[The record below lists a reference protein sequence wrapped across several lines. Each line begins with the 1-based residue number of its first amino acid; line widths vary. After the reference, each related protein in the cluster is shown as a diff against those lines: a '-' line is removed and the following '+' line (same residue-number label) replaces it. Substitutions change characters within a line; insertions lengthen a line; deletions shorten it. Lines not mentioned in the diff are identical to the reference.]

1 MVDNDTKIKKINIIT
16 MLQLLVPINI
26 IFIRISLSC
35 DRHITVKLTYI
46 EVYLHLYK
54 KAPLKQF
61 PKTYITQKVTYN
73 TELFYLHATL
83 CTMHI
88 GTAGVLMHR
97 PTV

>member
-1 MVDNDTKIKKINIIT
+1 MVDNNTKIKKLNIIT

-35 DRHITVKLTYI
+35 DRHVTVKPTYI

-61 PKTYITQKVTYN
+61 LKTYITQSHSY
-73 TELFYLHATL
+73 HTL
-83 CTMHI
+83 YTLVVVQSLTMIIMI
-88 GTAGVLMHR
+88 GVY
-97 PTV
+97 